1 MSSVEWL
8 VGIER
13 NGTVRKLCL
22 VHSIIASGHGG
33 REKKKG
39 RGCLVWDFLLLLANF
54 LLGQRSVTIKRE
66 IERERERETGFSFH
80 VHNYSFTFFLF
91 LALPFS
97 MGKSCVTGQS
107 NRRLFGSSFCNCH
120 LPTTPPLI
128 GF

>member
-1 MSSVEWL
+1 MSSVEGL

-66 IERERERETGFSFH
+66 IERERERERL
-80 VHNYSFTFFLF
+80 VFLF
-91 LALPFS
+91 TSIITLLLFSCFLRYLFPWANHVSQGRATDGCLVPPFVIAI
-97 MGKSCVTGQS
+97 CQQ
-107 NRRLFGSSFCNCH
+107 
-120 LPTTPPLI
+120 PLL
-128 GF
+128 